1 MNEKTEKPMMNNA
14 QIKQIMHAND
24 LAIAEVKRLRE
35 KLEHMTTLC
44 KWWIDEAERLE
55 EQMEAIV

>member
-35 KLEHMTTLC
+35 EVKQLRTQLEAY
-44 KWWIDEAERLE
+44 E
-55 EQMEAIV
+55 